1 MPDSSSWLRF
11 GRPGVGLL
19 PAIASRYVFMDY
31 VDGFAVTD
39 VASLR
44 TASMLTMP

>member
-1 MPDSSSWLRF
+1 LA
-11 GRPGVGLL
+11 LL